1 MALSDPTRAAAHR
14 FGGLNDIWECGGERI
29 DASPVAL
36 DDMKC
41 YKLSSN

>member
-1 MALSDPTRAAAHR
+1 MALSYPTRAAANR
-14 FGGLNDIWECGGERI
+14 FGWLNDVWECGRERI
-29 DASPVAL
+29 NASPVAL